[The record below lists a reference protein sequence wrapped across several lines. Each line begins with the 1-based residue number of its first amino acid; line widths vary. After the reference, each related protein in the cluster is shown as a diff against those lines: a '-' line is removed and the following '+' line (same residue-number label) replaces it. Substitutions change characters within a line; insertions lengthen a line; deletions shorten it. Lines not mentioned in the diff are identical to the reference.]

1 MKTSIHLFRQCY
13 FAFCIFILITVS
25 CFVSL
30 QAPAQCTASP
40 TRSPGTAVNDNTI
53 GAVDFLN
60 PTRVF
65 TVNDSRAEADAL
77 AVLFSG
83 TTHYLKATNFGFT
96 IDPLASICGIT
107 VEIKKR
113 DGGFLSIGT
122 GIRDQEVRL
131 VVNNVITG
139 NNLATST
146 NWPASPDVFYTYGG
160 TSELWGTTLTPA
172 LVNSSNFGVV
182 IAAKFNGIASVLPSA
197 QIDNI
202 RVTVNYKLA
211 LPTHVIS
218 FNALLKKNTAFV
230 EWQTADEEIGESIT
244 LQRAK
249 AGTDNWED
257 LRTYDAGI
265 GGPGKKYS
273 YHDPLTQKGNYS
285 YRLRITNNNA
295 IQTYSA
301 IRNINYQTGILLSG
315 YPNPSTDFITL
326 VSDNAIQKITISNLY
341 TEKIKL
347 PVVMTGNSHAKL
359 DIRQLPK
366 GIYFANVDGQ
376 ALKFIKD

>member
-1 MKTSIHLFRQCY
+1 MKTTHHPFRLCY
-13 FAFCIFILITVS
+13 FACCIFILATIF
-25 CFVSL
+25 CFISL

-40 TRSPGTAVNDNTI
+40 TRSPGTAVNDNSI
-53 GAVDFLN
+53 GTVDFLN
-60 PTRVF
+60 PSRVF

-146 NWPASPDVFYTYGG
+146 NWPASPDAFYTYGG
-160 TSELWGTTLTPA
+160 ASDLWGTTLTPA

-202 RVTVNYKLA
+202 RITVNYNLA
-211 LPTHVIS
+211 LPTHIVS
-218 FNALLKKNTAFV
+218 FNAALKKNTAII

-244 LQRAK
+244 LQRAT
-249 AGTDNWED
+249 AGSENWED
-257 LRTYDAGI
+257 IRTYDAGI
-265 GGPGKKYS
+265 GGAGKKYV
-273 YHDPLTQKGNYS
+273 YHDPLAQKGNYS

-301 IRNINYQTGILLSG
+301 IKHINYQMGISLSG
-315 YPNPSTDFITL
+315 YPNPSTDFLTL
-326 VSDNAIQKITISNLY
+326 VSDNAIQNITVSNLH

-347 PVVMTGNSHAKL
+347 PVVMTGSSQARL
-359 DIRQLPK
+359 DIRRLPK

-376 ALKFIKD
+376 ALKFIKN